1 MKALEAQTPQPY
13 SLPLPKA
20 GYAIVGLLA
29 IFIAVITGLNWQ
41 AGLTLTLVL
50 AYMVVISVRLEWGI
64 YIIVAFAVLCID
76 GWAPNRSPEDVVFRL
91 SIGHIYIMEFAVYGL
106 LASYF
111 VRRALDKR
119 PVSDRRF
126 FAVTPLGTPL
136 KVFAALLPL
145 FAIYGLALGNAT
157 KEALGYEEWRSL
169 FMAIVLYFLL
179 TTIIR
184 TREEALKLFWW
195 FLGLNTI
202 LGLFSLALY
211 FLGSQG
217 PLPLIFGSG
226 PVGEGPENYTFM
238 FAALCAIAWLLF
250 CRGKYAEKRNLVLLS
265 ALIPVLNVLLSEKR
279 DPQLGLVVGLL
290 VLTWRMPLRKKVKW
304 GGLALGAGAT
314 VLLFASAVGMRAK
327 NSGLEGSTS
336 RYAEVEDFIKN
347 PRPMALLQSQSVG
360 DTLAFHI
367 FDLVDSFNSF
377 RLRPILG
384 YGFGG
389 HFQRV
394 YTSLVGGDFVE
405 PGIVHD
411 QYLDFCIKMGLVG
424 LFAFLWVLA
433 QFVTFSLRNIPRP
446 PVWAYDAIALGF
458 VSAMCG
464 DMAVEIWGPSWRS
477 QTKMPVIFLFSFA
490 MVVCLLRRSN
500 SNAIVRAGKQDE

>member
-1 MKALEAQTPQPY
+1 QQASSCLQENGLLRLQLELHLRHHSLHSGNLRKRRLARSSANNGRSSSSVEETPRHRIVQWRDLTVMKALEAQTPQPY

-91 SIGHIYIMEFAVYGL
+91 SIGHIYIMEFAVYGS

-184 TREEALKLFWW
+184 TREESLKLFWW

-217 PLPLIFGSG
+217 PLPLIFG
-226 PVGEGPENYTFM
+226 
-238 FAALCAIAWLLF
+238 
-250 CRGKYAEKRNLVLLS
+250 
-265 ALIPVLNVLLSEKR
+265 
-279 DPQLGLVVGLL
+279 
-290 VLTWRMPLRKKVKW
+290 
-304 GGLALGAGAT
+304 
-314 VLLFASAVGMRAK
+314 
-327 NSGLEGSTS
+327 
-336 RYAEVEDFIKN
+336 
-347 PRPMALLQSQSVG
+347 
-360 DTLAFHI
+360 
-367 FDLVDSFNSF
+367 
-377 RLRPILG
+377 
-384 YGFGG
+384 
-389 HFQRV
+389 
-394 YTSLVGGDFVE
+394 
-405 PGIVHD
+405 
-411 QYLDFCIKMGLVG
+411 
-424 LFAFLWVLA
+424 
-433 QFVTFSLRNIPRP
+433 
-446 PVWAYDAIALGF
+446 
-458 VSAMCG
+458 
-464 DMAVEIWGPSWRS
+464 
-477 QTKMPVIFLFSFA
+477 
-490 MVVCLLRRSN
+490 
-500 SNAIVRAGKQDE
+500 